1 VTTGAAGSSASVTNA
16 GSSSAAVFDFTIPAG
31 AAGAAGSTGPQGPA
45 GPAGTTSW
53 NGITDK
59 PATFAPSS
67 HTHTASAISDF
78 GAAVDAKLSTQTANV
93 SFAGITMYDGP
104 GTGGGMFIGYQQI
117 IGISRLDFGLGG
129 TQTSAWTGSV
139 AIAGVTGLQTAL
151 DGKQP
156 AGTYAT
162 LVGGTVPTAQLP
174 AATTS
179 ALGGVIVG
187 SGLTVS
193 SGTISAA
200 VTSVNGLTGSVVV
213 IATYAT
219 ADSFPATGQAATL
232 YVESD
237 TGRVFQWTGSV
248 YAETGIDSAAGQHA
262 SQHGAAG
269 SDPITI
275 ATSQITGFNAAAAA
289 AAPVQSVNGS
299 TGAVTVSTGKPL
311 GLILALT

>member
-1 VTTGAAGSSASVTNA
+1 MANTIVHKKSSTPGAKP
-16 GSSSAAVFDFTIPAG
+16 GSSSLVAGELAVNTADGVVYLKKDDGTVVPSSLVVSVAGRTGSVQLSSSDVSGLATVATSGSYADLSNKPTIPA
-31 AAGAAGSTGPQGPA
+31 AYSLPTA
-45 GPAGTTSW
+45 
-53 NGITDK
+53 
-59 PATFAPSS
+59 
-67 HTHTASAISDF
+67 TAS
-78 GAAVDAKLSTQTANV
+78 VL
-93 SFAGITMYDGP
+93 
-104 GTGGGMFIGYQQI
+104 GGVKIGS
-117 IGISRLDFGLGG
+117 GISIDANGVI
-129 TQTSAWTGSV
+129 SASSAYT
-139 AIAGVTGLQTAL
+139 
-151 DGKQP
+151 
-156 AGTYAT
+156 
-162 LVGGTVPTAQLP
+162 LP

-179 ALGGVIVG
+179 SLGGVIVG
-187 SGLTVS
+187 SGLSVS

-200 VTSVNGLTGSVVV
+200 VTSVNGLTGAVVV

-219 ADSFPATGQAATL
+219 ADLFPATGNAATL

-237 TGRVFQWTGSV
+237 TGRVYQWTGSV

-289 AAPVQSVNGS
+289 AAPVQSVNGA